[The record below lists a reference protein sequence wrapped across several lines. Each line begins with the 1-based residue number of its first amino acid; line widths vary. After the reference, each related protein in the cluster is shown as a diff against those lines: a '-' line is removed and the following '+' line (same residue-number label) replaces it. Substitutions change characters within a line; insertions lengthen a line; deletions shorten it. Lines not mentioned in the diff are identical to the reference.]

1 MKLANTIG
9 GENILSRLRT
19 TNQRLI
25 RSDFQNAEE
34 VLRWMGP
41 MQAQDYTGAKWSMAL
56 RAPGLRDRDVE
67 QAINSG
73 RIIRSWT
80 LRSTLHFVSASDVRW
95 ITRLT
100 KPIILKI
107 HAGLQAHHGLTE
119 KDLLKGMNALHT
131 ILADGEHLTRDEI
144 REHMQKSGIR
154 TDENRLSYILY
165 RGGAEEICCFGPR
178 RGKQFTYT
186 SLEKWVPQETL
197 SDETDSAHRL
207 ARIYFRSRGPATQ
220 KDFMWWSGFSKNAAG
235 ECLEGLKSEL
245 MQESVGGKEFYF
257 FPRNEPLPSQP
268 RSPLILP
275 GFDELLLAYSDRS
288 AFIPHEHKHVISQ
301 PNGLFSST
309 VVMKGKVVAVWRR
322 TFKKDRITVEVEPL
336 VNLDREQMNRIKSAA
351 AKFAI
356 FHGSTLEFKGKLK
369 PSRKI
374 NHK

>member
-1 MKLANTIG
+1 
-9 GENILSRLRT
+9 
-19 TNQRLI
+19 
-25 RSDFQNAEE
+25 
-34 VLRWMGP
+34 
-41 MQAQDYTGAKWSMAL
+41 
-56 RAPGLRDRDVE
+56 
-67 QAINSG
+67 
-73 RIIRSWT
+73 
-80 LRSTLHFVSASDVRW
+80 
-95 ITRLT
+95 
-100 KPIILKI
+100 
-107 HAGLQAHHGLTE
+107 
-119 KDLLKGMNALHT
+119 
-131 ILADGEHLTRDEI
+131 
-144 REHMQKSGIR
+144 
-154 TDENRLSYILY
+154 
-165 RGGAEEICCFGPR
+165 
-178 RGKQFTYT
+178 
-186 SLEKWVPQETL
+186 
-197 SDETDSAHRL
+197 
-207 ARIYFRSRGPATQ
+207 
-220 KDFMWWSGFSKNAAG
+220 MWRSGFSKNAAG

-356 FHGSTLEFKGKLK
+356 LHGSTLEFKGKLK

-374 NHK
+374 NPNNYAQTHNL